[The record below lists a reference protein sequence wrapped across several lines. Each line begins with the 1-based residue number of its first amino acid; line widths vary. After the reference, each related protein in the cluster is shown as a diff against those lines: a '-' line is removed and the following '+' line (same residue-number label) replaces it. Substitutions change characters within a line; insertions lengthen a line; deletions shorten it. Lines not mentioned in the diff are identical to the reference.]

1 MLTEIIW
8 FITWP
13 VLIWFS
19 YKMVRVAL
27 NKFEKAEQASEE

>member
-19 YKMVRVAL
+19 YKMVRIAL
-27 NKFEKAEQASEE
+27 NKFEKAETSEE